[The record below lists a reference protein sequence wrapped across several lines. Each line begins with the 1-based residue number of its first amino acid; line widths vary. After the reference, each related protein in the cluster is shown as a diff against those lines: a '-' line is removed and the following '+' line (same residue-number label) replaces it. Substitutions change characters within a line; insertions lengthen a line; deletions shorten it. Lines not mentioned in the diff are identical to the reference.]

1 MKTKKSR
8 KGVKLGIGIILGTII
23 GYATSNMQLWFVL
36 GIAIGAALE
45 YGTKKNNKMKSPI
58 KIVFVAFIV
67 LSTLSA
73 YSQNSNKELLNK
85 IDSYLES
92 SVTNGFSG
100 VVLVAKKGDIILSKG
115 YGWADRDNKIPN
127 TPATVFNIGSVTKQF
142 TASAILKLVEQG
154 KIKTSDKISS
164 YFIQTP
170 SDKKDITIH
179 QLLTHTSGIS
189 NRTGGFR
196 YHEASK
202 EQFLKAFFESEL
214 QSKPGTAYQ
223 YANANY
229 IMLTAILELVSG
241 QTYNVFLQ
249 ENLFGPAQ
257 LTSTGYKRIHF
268 STERLAHGYY
278 YNRDDEKWTDWGT
291 TQQHLPYNSNHWYSI
306 GKGDMHST
314 VEDLYKWHVA
324 LKNNAILTS
333 KTRAVQETAHVAEN
347 DNMTSYYGYGWAI
360 SKSDRDTKIV
370 AHNGSNGLYFADFVR
385 FIDDDVVV
393 IYITNAFLGRESE
406 NVAREIGKMIF
417 DTNYNATPIPRNIYE
432 LIHEFMRTN
441 PSSDAEKLPD
451 FLNRELTYEFND
463 HKVLNRLGYSRL
475 KKEDQP
481 DWALALFKLNVKL
494 FPEDGNLWDSLGEA
508 YLKYNQKEAAIKSY
522 TKAVELGSEGSQS
535 ALNKLMKG

>member
-1 MKTKKSR
+1 
-8 KGVKLGIGIILGTII
+8 
-23 GYATSNMQLWFVL
+23 
-36 GIAIGAALE
+36 
-45 YGTKKNNKMKSPI
+45 MKSSI
-58 KIVFVAFIV
+58 KIVIFAFIT
-67 LSTLSA
+67 LSTLSTH
-73 YSQNSNKELLNK
+73 SQTTNKELFNRV
-85 IDSYLES
+85 DSYLES
-92 SVTNGFSG
+92 SANNGFSG
-100 VVLVAKKGDIILSKG
+100 VVLVAKKGEVILSKG
-115 YGWADRDNKIPN
+115 YGWADRENKIPN
-127 TPATVFNIGSVTKQF
+127 APATVFNIGSVTKQF

-154 KIKTSDKISS
+154 KINTSDKISS
-164 YFIQTP
+164 YFNQTP
-170 SDKKDITIH
+170 SDKSDITIH

-202 EQFLKAFFESEL
+202 EQFLNEFFESTL
-214 QSKPGTAYQ
+214 HSKPGTTYQ

-241 QTYNVFLQ
+241 QTYNAFLQ

-257 LTSTGYKRIHF
+257 MTNTGYKRINF

-291 TQQHLPYNSNHWYSI
+291 TQQHLPYNTNHWYSI
-306 GKGDMHST
+306 GKGDIHST
-314 VEDLYKWHVA
+314 IEDLYKWHVA
-324 LKNNAILTS
+324 LKNNAVLTS
-333 KTRAVQETAHVAEN
+333 KTRAIQETAYVAEN
-347 DNMTSYYGYGWAI
+347 DKMTSYYGYGWAI

-393 IYITNAFLGRESE
+393 IYITNAFLGPESE

-417 DTNYNATPIPRNIYE
+417 DTNYNAKPIPRNIYE
-432 LIHEFMRTN
+432 LIHEFMRIN

-451 FLNRELTYEFND
+451 FLKKELKNEFND
-463 HKVLNRLGYSRL
+463 HAVLNRLGYSRL

-494 FPEDGNLWDSLGEA
+494 FPQDGNLWDSLGEA
-508 YLKYNQKEAAIKSY
+508 YLKYNQKEEAIESY
-522 TKAVELGSEGSQS
+522 TKAVKLGSESS
-535 ALNKLMKG
+535 KKTLNKLLKKN